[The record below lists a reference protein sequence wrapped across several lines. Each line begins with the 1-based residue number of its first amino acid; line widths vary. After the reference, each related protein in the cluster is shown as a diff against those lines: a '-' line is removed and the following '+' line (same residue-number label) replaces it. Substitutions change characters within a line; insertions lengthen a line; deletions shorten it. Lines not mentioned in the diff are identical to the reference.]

1 MDTHT
6 PPTSTSLA
14 PHWQR
19 RVGVSP
25 GVIDRAAVQRHYD
38 RTAGWALQRS
48 TRHSALLARSVIAAP
63 DGTASPLLLARAVS
77 TAGLEDEAASVAG
90 SVGASP
96 VRATA
101 SDGAAA
107 GADPHTPPLT
117 TQLQRRFDAAGTVQP
132 HMSKLLERTN
142 RSVAQPAALLERLAA
157 RALPLSAVLPSART
171 HGSSVPDTG
180 TAAREMNVAWFPQV
194 DGASHGK
201 AASHAHGTPHN
212 DVAERS
218 VSAPLVVARVADLPG
233 ATVGRS
239 SPRQDAPRS
248 DAAHVNRSAG
258 NDVAERSVSAP
269 LVVARVADLPGATV
283 GRSSPRQDA
292 PRSDAAH
299 VNRSAAAVMTLARP
313 ALAGSELAVVQAPS
327 TALPATA
334 ELRRTT
340 TRDKPV
346 GVPLPTEADEHVRSA
361 TVSRSSAPALSAGL
375 VATPLALAAVHSS
388 VAASP
393 ASTGSN
399 ALPLAGSTPLRSPLA
414 AVSTLPSIIARASEI
429 ASGSAPPPALVW
441 RRAAL
446 AVTPAAANPAQASVV
461 RRGADGAPAGAAPV
475 STSSV
480 EPAPGAAN
488 LASPAARA
496 GMPDLNQLA
505 EQVTRIIAR
514 RLEVERE
521 RRGGKRWN

>member
-201 AASHAHGTPHN
+201 AASHAHGTPH
-212 DVAERS
+212 
-218 VSAPLVVARVADLPG
+218 
-233 ATVGRS
+233 
-239 SPRQDAPRS
+239 
-248 DAAHVNRSAG
+248 